1 MNATELMDQHNH
13 KMGKHVRRWRSQ
25 RGAEIEKT
33 AIHCKEE
40 SQMKDLAKSN
50 QKQKT
55 EDTLNQSVFR
65 PLPKKQIL
73 CLQGRKKMTL

>member
-1 MNATELMDQHNH
+1 
-13 KMGKHVRRWRSQ
+13 
-25 RGAEIEKT
+25 
-33 AIHCKEE
+33 
-40 SQMKDLAKSN
+40 MKDLAKSN